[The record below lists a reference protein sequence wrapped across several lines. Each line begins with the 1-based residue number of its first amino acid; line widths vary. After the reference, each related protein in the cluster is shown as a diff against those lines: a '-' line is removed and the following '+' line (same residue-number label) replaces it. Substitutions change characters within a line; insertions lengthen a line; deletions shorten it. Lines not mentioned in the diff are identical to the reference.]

1 MYITEL
7 ELMKAKLQLERKWN
21 ESELLKMLIAEDE
34 NSKRKKEMIEGEKY
48 YCCEHNVLQKNF
60 SVRHFSETYRNAE
73 GEEQERIKLLSNP
86 NRSNHHIVC
95 PFHHI
100 LVEQKVSYLVAKE
113 PSILV
118 REEKGKEITEY
129 ERYMTTVTNEI
140 FNGMLYEWLVGASNK
155 GIEYVHIYYDKEGI
169 LQYCVVPAEELIV
182 FYNSVNKKEIEQVI
196 RYYQFVIVENGKEKT
211 VKKVEWWTKQD
222 VTYYI
227 EKGDG
232 SYEKEGQ
239 QKIGH
244 WTVVKGK
251 EEGIEREEHGW
262 GKVPFVA
269 LRNNSKEMSDLKM
282 IKGLVDAYD
291 LICSEGT
298 NSLLDLVELY
308 WVIAG
313 YGGETANAIT
323 KKLQVN
329 RAVQIS
335 DASGKVETKQ
345 VHLPIEGRIEWL
357 KLLRKDIFHF
367 GMGVDTDSERLGNA
381 PSGVSLKFQ
390 YAMFN
395 LKINGIIPEIKKALK
410 EFFWFLIE
418 DNNRKKGTE
427 YDVNKLDFKLNM
439 NGITDDMET
448 VNMITASK
456 GIVSEKTLLAQH
468 PFVQDVNSEMEA
480 IKQEKERNENYDADG
495 ENGQAGTV
503 QNKRTRVSAENSTV
517 KKGKRR
523 IEKELQ

>member
-1 MYITEL
+1 M
-7 ELMKAKLQLERKWN
+7 
-21 ESELLKMLIAEDE
+21 
-34 NSKRKKEMIEGEKY
+34 
-48 YCCEHNVLQKNF
+48 
-60 SVRHFSETYRNAE
+60 
-73 GEEQERIKLLSNP
+73 
-86 NRSNHHIVC
+86 
-95 PFHHI
+95 
-100 LVEQKVSYLVAKE
+100 
-113 PSILV
+113 
-118 REEKGKEITEY
+118 
-129 ERYMTTVTNEI
+129 
-140 FNGMLYEWLVGASNK
+140 
-155 GIEYVHIYYDKEGI
+155 
-169 LQYCVVPAEELIV
+169 
-182 FYNSVNKKEIEQVI
+182 
-196 RYYQFVIVENGKEKT
+196 
-211 VKKVEWWTKQD
+211 
-222 VTYYI
+222 
-227 EKGDG
+227 
-232 SYEKEGQ
+232 
-239 QKIGH
+239 
-244 WTVVKGK
+244 
-251 EEGIEREEHGW
+251 
-262 GKVPFVA
+262 
-269 LRNNSKEMSDLKM
+269 
-282 IKGLVDAYD
+282 
-291 LICSEGT
+291 
-298 NSLLDLVELY
+298 
-308 WVIAG
+308 
-313 YGGETANAIT
+313 
-323 KKLQVN
+323 
-329 RAVQIS
+329 QIS

-410 EFFWFLIE
+410 DFFWFLIE

-480 IKQEKERNENYDADG
+480 IKQEKERNEKYDADG

>member
-239 QKIGH
+239 QKI
-244 WTVVKGK
+244 VL
-251 EEGIEREEHGW
+251 E
-262 GKVPFVA
+262 
-269 LRNNSKEMSDLKM
+269 
-282 IKGLVDAYD
+282 
-291 LICSEGT
+291 
-298 NSLLDLVELY
+298 
-308 WVIAG
+308 
-313 YGGETANAIT
+313 
-323 KKLQVN
+323 
-329 RAVQIS
+329 
-335 DASGKVETKQ
+335 
-345 VHLPIEGRIEWL
+345 
-357 KLLRKDIFHF
+357 
-367 GMGVDTDSERLGNA
+367 
-381 PSGVSLKFQ
+381 
-390 YAMFN
+390 
-395 LKINGIIPEIKKALK
+395 
-410 EFFWFLIE
+410 
-418 DNNRKKGTE
+418 
-427 YDVNKLDFKLNM
+427 
-439 NGITDDMET
+439 
-448 VNMITASK
+448 
-456 GIVSEKTLLAQH
+456 
-468 PFVQDVNSEMEA
+468 
-480 IKQEKERNENYDADG
+480 
-495 ENGQAGTV
+495 
-503 QNKRTRVSAENSTV
+503 
-517 KKGKRR
+517 
-523 IEKELQ
+523 